1 MKPKFLLPFLFLATA
16 SPAFA
21 QTPPAF
27 SFCGTYGAY
36 VMLYKNTD
44 QFEELGKLRCGEK
57 VDVLGRWFDYL
68 QIRTLDGKIG
78 WVRSADISGGP
89 AAFPS
94 ATPFGLTSSTVAP
107 QHEASVP
114 LSNKNIISMH
124 ATRLSSD
131 VIIAKI
137 KSSPTR
143 FDTSAEGLQRLKRA
157 GIPDDVI
164 LAMVQASADASTA
177 VPLADP
183 PKPPEILQ
191 IKVPDGTPVEVETVA
206 SVSSDEVREGTII
219 HLKVAKDVVIGGVTV
234 FPKASEA
241 CARVYVITQPAFMG
255 KPGQISWAM
264 DDITA
269 INGDH
274 LPATFAPKEP
284 SPSSSFAANV
294 EDTGT
299 TWEFRKN
306 KPSTIA
312 AGHRIRVTIHGDITI
327 KIPADLVAKS
337 QVGADL
343 PSPTQGSVQAS
354 HEAPQ
359 AVPASGNG
367 KP

>member
-1 MKPKFLLPFLFLATA
+1 MKPKFFLPFLFLASA
-16 SPAFA
+16 SSVFA

-89 AAFPS
+89 AVFPS
-94 ATPFGLTSSTVAP
+94 PTPFGLTSSTVPA
-107 QHEASVP
+107 QHEAPVP

-124 ATRLSSD
+124 ATRLSPD

-143 FDTSAEGLQRLKRA
+143 FDTSADGLQKLKRA
-157 GIPDDVI
+157 GISDDVI

-177 VPLADP
+177 APMADP

-191 IKVPDGTPVEVETVA
+191 IRVPDGTPVEVEMIA
-206 SVSSDEVREGTII
+206 SVSSDAVREGTII
-219 HLKVAKDVVIGGVTV
+219 HLKVAREVVIDGVTV
-234 FPKASEA
+234 FPRDSEA
-241 CARVYVITQPAFMG
+241 RARVYVITQPAFMG

-264 DDITA
+264 DNITA

-284 SPSSSFAANV
+284 STGSLAANV

-306 KPSTIA
+306 KASTIA
-312 AGHRIRVTIHGDITI
+312 AGHRIRVTIHGDITL
-327 KIPADLVAKS
+327 KIPADLAAQS
-337 QVGADL
+337 PAGADVA
-343 PSPTQGSVQAS
+343 SPAQGPVQAS
-354 HEAPQ
+354 HEPPQ
-359 AVPASGNG
+359 AGPANGSG